1 MASQPAST
9 APSSTTAKPVAAHP
23 VFPLSQ
29 VELQRWYRF
38 AQKGGVGRARARVDK
53 VSQDAARDLM
63 FLEGDEVVVLMDL
76 GGSSYLGFCEGV
88 TGLFNGA
95 DVVMQQAR
103 LKRPVVSTRS
113 SSATSRPAAPPE
125 QALPGRGSSMSRTA
139 AAESGAARARS
150 RAVGEPDVEVI
161 ADRSTTLGGSLS
173 SRRGWVAD
181 GLRIA
186 AAEGRT
192 GGGRAGRVVDA
203 APQEDVQEILTN
215 AYSPELAGAFASP
228 SLPSP
233 STSSL
238 RRARTYADSPAP
250 SSTSTGMAR
259 TPSLLMS
266 PYSDFVDRER
276 DDESVSSMSGHGLT
290 PAQGPFT
297 PVEPGSA
304 WQPLRDDGKA
314 AQPRSRGAPDL
325 RDGPTPTTESFPLDA
340 FPLPAFGDLSM
351 DDAAQVAY
359 SSPIEQLS
367 DELSSNQRRQQQ
379 PGARRPSHALA
390 ASGVPVPLSSPRQA
404 PSPFSFS
411 PSSSATSALPPSLLS
426 STDLYAD
433 RSPREPKSSGS
444 TIGSTSTS
452 GQHVPGTPTDD
463 PTLAFIFDAYR
474 YSLAQAPDRDRG
486 ADSPARSLRD
496 LGGLGALEE
505 LADVESPP
513 RAAADDAST
522 LRTYGAASHLR
533 RGLSSAAPSSSTAP
547 DPPHHRPAASSS
559 SLASLDS
566 VRIPRLSEV
575 FPRSGTLD
583 SLASWA
589 TETSGGARGPGGRGS
604 VSAEARY
611 AMWSPPTP
619 SKDVYLR
626 RPAEHER
633 RAAEAQGEPAVAA
646 QVERAAAAAAADDT
660 AEQEGPE
667 RTTSRR
673 EQQRSVPMTDAA
685 HLEQD
690 LAASRRLFHQ
700 HFSPPQELV
709 AAAAQQAKLY
719 DHGRYGSIDELP
731 SPSRRQESPGRLRRK
746 SAKGLQISSPA
757 VPALQAVPR
766 WRSAEGASPVEQS
779 LPAAPGDVFAP
790 WAPSSASMPHVE
802 VFGASPS
809 AGSRTWASP
818 RLRDL
823 SQDSQ
828 ALLPSLESTASP
840 TVSSPQTFTSAT
852 SSPVAPSFED
862 PQDRADARRRP
873 SGSGTSLSKKLR
885 KPLHR
890 AKSSPSLGRQQN
902 DPSTSSF
909 SSGGGTRPPVP
920 TRQGSDPFFA
930 AAAAAAKG
938 KTATS
943 FSSSSKDSSERRRV
957 DYSAG
962 ISSKDFEEETVQIG
976 KSEFEIVKPLVALLS
991 QPSESDDG
999 SAESSS
1005 AHVPPS
1011 AVDHVTPRRPTAP
1024 PPPHTPGNN
1033 LGLSTPS
1040 LSHFSPPTPAS
1051 VEDGGQHALDDYRK
1065 KEAQWVAA
1073 LGSMSPTQVRKSKKM
1088 RALVQ
1093 AGGVPSSV
1101 RGKVW
1106 AFLAEGS
1113 VEKRQGVYQSLCKVA
1128 SPAVPPLVEEDLSAT
1143 LDHPQFAYGSAGRS
1157 DIFQVLQAFAHFLP
1171 LDYYPGLGSVV
1182 GLLLSQMPAEDAFW
1196 TLVALVQDYG
1206 LRQYFPSA
1214 QDELRLETLA
1224 FEFLLEAMEPKL
1236 ARRLRE
1242 LSVPPSDYLA
1252 VWHSTLYL
1260 TVLPQPT
1267 VLRIVDLLL
1276 FDVKARHRVALA
1288 LLDLSH
1294 LDDHAAFPS
1303 RDAAL
1308 NHLLA
1313 PPPTAFTPTLLFPA
1327 IASTKVSDDK
1337 LKKAFVKAAKAL
1349 ET

>member
-1 MASQPAST
+1 MASQPASS
-9 APSSTTAKPVAAHP
+9 APTTTSAKPVAAHP

-88 TGLFNGA
+88 TGLFSGA

-113 SSATSRPAAPPE
+113 SSTTTRPAAPLE
-125 QALPGRGSSMSRTA
+125 QGLPRRRSSTSLAPA
-139 AAESGAARARS
+139 ADGGAARAR
-150 RAVGEPDVEVI
+150 RRVEHEPVVEVL
-161 ADRSTTLGGSLS
+161 ADRSPALGGSLG
-173 SRRGWVAD
+173 SRRGWAAD

-186 AAEGRT
+186 AAEARA
-192 GGGRAGRVVDA
+192 GGGRGGRMVEAV
-203 APQEDVQEILTN
+203 PQEDVQEILAN

-228 SLPSP
+228 SPPRP

-250 SSTSTGMAR
+250 SSTSTGTTR
-259 TPSLLMS
+259 TPSLLTS
-266 PYSDFVDRER
+266 PYSDFLDRER
-276 DDESVSSMSGHGLT
+276 DDESASSTSGHGAT

-297 PVEPGSA
+297 PVEPGGA
-304 WQPLRDDGKA
+304 WQAAPPREGGKVE
-314 AQPRSRGAPDL
+314 QLRSRHGSDP
-325 RDGPTPTTESFPLDA
+325 RDGPTPTTDSFPLDA

-351 DDAAQVAY
+351 GDAAPTPY
-359 SSPIEQLS
+359 SSS
-367 DELSSNQRRQQQ
+367 DERLRLERSSGSQPPPQ

-390 ASGVPVPLSSPRQA
+390 ASGVPVPLPSPRQP
-404 PSPFSFS
+404 PSAFSFS
-411 PSSSATSALPPSLLS
+411 PSSSTTSTLPPSLLS

-433 RSPREPKSSGS
+433 RGPREPKSSGS
-444 TIGSTSTS
+444 TIGSTSTG

-474 YSLAQAPDRDRG
+474 YSTAQAPDRERG
-486 ADSPARSLRD
+486 VDSPARSQRD
-496 LGGLGALEE
+496 LGGPDALEE
-505 LADVESPP
+505 LADPDSPS
-513 RAAADDAST
+513 RAAADDVAA
-522 LRTYGAASHLR
+522 LRAYGAASHLR
-533 RGLSSAAPSSSTAP
+533 RGLSSAAPSSSSSTNR
-547 DPPHHRPAASSS
+547 PHHRPAASTST
-559 SLASLDS
+559 LASLDS

-589 TETSGGARGPGGRGS
+589 TETSGGARGLSVRGS
-604 VSAEARY
+604 GSAEARY

-619 SKDVYLR
+619 SKDVHVR
-626 RPAEHER
+626 RLSEQER
-633 RAAEAQGEPAVAA
+633 RAGEVRDEAAAAVAA
-646 QVERAAAAAAADDT
+646 QVGEAR
-660 AEQEGPE
+660 EQDEPE
-667 RTTSRR
+667 RTAGRR
-673 EQQRSVPMTDAA
+673 QRQRSVPMSDAA

-719 DHGRYGSIDELP
+719 DHGRYGSVDELP
-731 SPSRRQESPGRLRRK
+731 ASPRRQESPGRLRRK
-746 SAKGLQISSPA
+746 SAKGLQISGPA
-757 VPALQAVPR
+757 VPGLQAVPR
-766 WRSAEGASPVEQS
+766 WRSAEDASPVEQS
-779 LPAAPGDVFAP
+779 LPAAPGDVFTP
-790 WAPSSASMPHVE
+790 SAPSSASMPHVE

-809 AGSRTWASP
+809 AGTRTWTSP

-828 ALLPSLESTASP
+828 ALSPSLDSAASP

-862 PQDRADARRRP
+862 PQDRAEARRRP

-890 AKSSPSLGRQQN
+890 AKSSPSLGRQQ
-902 DPSTSSF
+902 DDTSSASF
-909 SSGGGTRPPVP
+909 ASGGGTRPPVP
-920 TRQGSDPFFA
+920 SRQGSDLFFT
-930 AAAAAAKG
+930 AAAKG
-938 KTATS
+938 KPATS

-976 KSEFEIVKPLVALLS
+976 KSEFEIVKPLAALLS
-991 QPSESDDG
+991 QPSESDHG

-1005 AHVPPS
+1005 LGPPPPA
-1011 AVDHVTPRRPTAP
+1011 AVDLVTPRRPTAP
-1024 PPPHTPGNN
+1024 PPPHTPSNN

-1051 VEDGGQHALDDYRK
+1051 VEDGGRNALDDYRK

-1073 LGSMSPTQVRKSKKM
+1073 LSSMSPTQVRKSKKM

-1093 AGGVPSSV
+1093 AGVPSSV

-1106 AFLAEGS
+1106 AFLAETD
-1113 VEKRQGVYQSLCKVA
+1113 VEKRQGVYQSLCEID
-1128 SPAVPPLVEEDLSAT
+1128 SPPVPQHVEEDLSAT
-1143 LDHPQFAYGSAGRS
+1143 LDHPQFAHGSAGRS
-1157 DIFQVLQAFAHFLP
+1157 DIFQVLQAFARFLP
-1171 LDYYPGLGSVV
+1171 LAYYPGLGSVV
-1182 GLLLSQMPAEDAFW
+1182 GLLLTQMPAEDAFW
-1196 TLVALVQDYG
+1196 TLVALVQDHG

-1214 QDELRLETLA
+1214 QAELRLEAVA

-1242 LSVPPSDYLA
+1242 LSVTPADYLA

-1260 TVLPQPT
+1260 TILPQPT
-1267 VLRIVDLLL
+1267 VLRIIDLLL

-1294 LDDHAAFPS
+1294 LDDRTAFPS

-1313 PPPTAFTPTLLFPA
+1313 PPPTAFTPALLFPA
-1327 IASTKVSDDK
+1327 IASTKVGDDK
-1337 LKKAFVKAAKAL
+1337 LKKALVKAAKAL
-1349 ET
+1349 EA

>member
-1 MASQPAST
+1 MASQPVPPPP
-9 APSSTTAKPVAAHP
+9 PSSSAKPVAAHP

-38 AQKGGVGRARARVDK
+38 AQKGGVGRARAKVDK

-76 GGSSYLGFCEGV
+76 GSSSYLGFCEGV

-113 SSATSRPAAPPE
+113 SSSTSRPAAPPE
-125 QALPGRGSSMSRTA
+125 QALPRRGSSTSLAT
-139 AAESGAARARS
+139 AAESGSSTAPRRPAH
-150 RAVGEPDVEVI
+150 EPQVEVL
-161 ADRSTTLGGSLS
+161 ADRSMA
-173 SRRGWVAD
+173 V
-181 GLRIA
+181 
-186 AAEGRT
+186 
-192 GGGRAGRVVDA
+192 
-203 APQEDVQEILTN
+203 EILAN
-215 AYSPELAGAFASP
+215 AYSPELAGAFTSP
-228 SLPSP
+228 SFPSP
-233 STSSL
+233 STSSI
-238 RRARTYADSPAP
+238 RRARPYADSPAP
-250 SSTSTGMAR
+250 SSTSTGTTR
-259 TPSLLMS
+259 TPSLVTS

-297 PVEPGSA
+297 PVEHGGA
-304 WQPLRDDGKA
+304 WQSPPPRESGKA
-314 AQPRSRGAPDL
+314 EQLRRQQAQDP

-340 FPLPAFGDLSM
+340 FPLPAFGELSLS
-351 DDAAQVAY
+351 DAAPTPY
-359 SSPIEQLS
+359 SSP
-367 DELSSNQRRQQQ
+367 DAQRRLEHSSQSLTQ
-379 PGARRPSHALA
+379 PSPSARRPSHAVA
-390 ASGVPVPLSSPRQA
+390 ASGVPVPLPSPRQLSSA
-404 PSPFSFS
+404 FSFS
-411 PSSSATSALPPSLLS
+411 PSSSTTSALPPSLLS

-433 RSPREPKSSGS
+433 REPREPKSSGS
-444 TIGSTSTS
+444 TIASTSTS

-474 YSLAQAPDRDRG
+474 YSMAQPPVEAGQG
-486 ADSPARSLRD
+486 ANSPARSLRD
-496 LGGLGALEE
+496 LGGPDALEE
-505 LADVESPP
+505 LADVDS
-513 RAAADDAST
+513 RSGAAADGVSA

-533 RGLSSAAPSSSTAP
+533 RGLSSAAPPSSSSARP
-547 DPPHHRPAASSS
+547 QHRPAASTST
-559 SLASLDS
+559 LASLDS
-566 VRIPRLSEV
+566 VRIPRLSEA

-589 TETSGGARGPGGRGS
+589 TETSGGARGPSAGAAARRTG
-604 VSAEARY
+604 SAEARY

-619 SKDVYLR
+619 SKDVHLR
-626 RPAEHER
+626 RPSEQDR
-633 RAAEAQGEPAVAA
+633 RAAAQDEPRAGPIGAGE
-646 QVERAAAAAAADDT
+646 EED
-660 AEQEGPE
+660 GPE
-667 RTTSRR
+667 RAPVSRER
-673 EQQRSVPMTDAA
+673 QRSVPLSDAA

-719 DHGRYGSIDELP
+719 DHGRRFGSIDELP
-731 SPSRRQESPGRLRRK
+731 SPPRRQESPARLRRK
-746 SAKGLQISSPA
+746 SAKGLQISGPA
-757 VPALQAVPR
+757 VPGLQAVPR
-766 WRSAEGASPVEQS
+766 WRSAEDASPVEQS

-790 WAPSSASMPHVE
+790 SAPSSSPMPQVE

-818 RLRDL
+818 RLREL

-828 ALLPSLESTASP
+828 AVSPSIGSATSP

-862 PQDRADARRRP
+862 PQDRAEARRRP
-873 SGSGTSLSKKLR
+873 SGGSASLSKKLR

-890 AKSSPSLGRQQN
+890 AKSSPSLGRQQ
-902 DPSTSSF
+902 DDTSSASF
-909 SSGGGTRPPVP
+909 SSGGTRPVP
-920 TRQGSDPFFA
+920 ARQGSDPFFA
-930 AAAAAAKG
+930 AAAAKG
-938 KTATS
+938 KQAAS
-943 FSSSSKDSSERRRV
+943 FSSSSKESSERRRV

-976 KSEFEIVKPLVALLS
+976 KSKFEIVKPLAALLS
-991 QPSESDDG
+991 QPSEGDD
-999 SAESSS
+999 SS
-1005 AHVPPS
+1005 AASPALGPPP

-1024 PPPHTPGNN
+1024 PPPPHTPSNN

-1051 VEDGGQHALDDYRK
+1051 VEDGGRNALDDYRK

-1073 LGSMSPTQVRKSKKM
+1073 LGSMSPAQVRKSKKM
-1088 RALVQ
+1088 RSLVQ
-1093 AGGVPSSV
+1093 AGVPSSV

-1106 AFLAEGS
+1106 AFLAEAEG
-1113 VEKRQGVYQSLCKVA
+1113 EKRQGVYQSLCEPG
-1128 SPAVPPLVEEDLSAT
+1128 SPSVPQFVEEDLWAT
-1143 LDHPQFAYGSAGRS
+1143 LDHPQFAHGSAGRS
-1157 DIFQVLQAFAHFLP
+1157 DILQVLQAFTRFTP
-1171 LDYYPGLGSVV
+1171 LGYYAGLGSVV
-1182 GLLLSQMPAEDAFW
+1182 GLLLTQMPAEDAFW
-1196 TLVALVQDYG
+1196 TLVALVRDHG

-1214 QDELRLETLA
+1214 QDELRLEALA

-1242 LSVPPSDYLA
+1242 LSVRPSDYLA

-1260 TVLPQPT
+1260 TILPQPT

-1294 LDDHAAFPS
+1294 LDDRTAFPS

-1313 PPPTAFTPTLLFPA
+1313 PPPTAFTPTLLVPA
-1327 IASTKVSDDK
+1327 VAATKVSDDK
-1337 LKKAFVKAAKAL
+1337 LKKALVKAAKAL
-1349 ET
+1349 EA